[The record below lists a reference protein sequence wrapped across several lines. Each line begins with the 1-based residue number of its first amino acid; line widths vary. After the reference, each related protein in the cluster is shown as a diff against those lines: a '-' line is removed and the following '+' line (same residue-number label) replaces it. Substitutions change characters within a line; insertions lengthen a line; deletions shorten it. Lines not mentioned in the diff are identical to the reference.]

1 MYSTS
6 VHANCYHG
14 LKTNMRLFCWGV
26 HSLWEQCPLFFL
38 RLHTPTHITFSSLIS
53 TGNGYWSASWMKWQ
67 WQLFR
72 TDNSPHWVITTSKGT
87 QPLCNQPYTSRSFI
101 YFWMN
106 KYQLE
111 KSPLNS
117 FLTSRTIQ
125 IKGPVTRNLKVNA
138 AVKGYHECRFAATI
152 QERYNVS
159 KRRGERGNAL
169 RPYNE
174 RGQLWHL
181 QKVLVDELWLIDSQ
195 SNGLVSEIW
204 SSFVFR
210 INW

>member
-26 HSLWEQCPLFFL
+26 HSLWEQCSLLFL
-38 RLHTPTHITFSSLIS
+38 RLHTPTNITFSSLIS

-117 FLTSRTIQ
+117 FLTSVQYRSKDLWQGIWRWTQPWRDIMNVALLPLSK
-125 IKGPVTRNLKVNA
+125 KGTTSA
-138 AVKGYHECRFAATI
+138 
-152 QERYNVS
+152 
-159 KRRGERGNAL
+159 RGEAKEEMHCD
-169 RPYNE
+169 PTTKE
-174 RGQLWHL
+174 
-181 QKVLVDELWLIDSQ
+181 DSCDT
-195 SNGLVSEIW
+195 
-204 SSFVFR
+204 FR
-210 INW
+210 KY